1 MDEKKYQL
9 IAGTNEINFSDI
21 KKFFVTGWEGAN
33 VLLQRKD
40 FQLLAIS
47 ASDGGFSFL
56 FVQLEKQS

>member
-21 KKFFVTGWEGAN
+21 KKFFVATCGEAN

-47 ASDGGFSFL
+47 ASDGKFSFL
-56 FVQLEKQS
+56 FAQLEKQS